1 MKAEGWLLD
10 VAFTGGQAV
19 LWIRDPD
26 RGRVKLL
33 DKYHPDFFVEPRGVK
48 AEQLRCLL
56 EEHAHIALVTT
67 ERRLRS
73 IGSSRKSTVLRV
85 RVDEVKNY
93 SSVLAQVE
101 SSPLVGETFDAD
113 LPHATKYLCD
123 RCLIPMG
130 KAVAETDD
138 EGLIR
143 TLRPVETG
151 LEIEPPPLSVLR
163 FETEVNENGMNVTTF
178 SDLDVLEHVF
188 RGSVSDALRDFL
200 DHFFDADPD
209 IVCCTRGDLAEMLR
223 LSELHGMP
231 PFGTVDGDR
240 LRLSDGRIHVEPS
253 TLDQLGLAGL
263 VERAQYARAP
273 ARMSADWGGGRA
285 VESRQCYEARR
296 LGILVPRAGFFQRV
310 MTMEELLRLD
320 QGGLILTPDV
330 GLHENVAALDFE
342 SMFPNLIV
350 RRNIS
355 YETVG
360 RGRRR
365 EGFLLD
371 FTRETLERRLH
382 FKHLRKRFPKRSQEW
397 RWCEQRQLALKSAL
411 FCTYGYSGCF
421 ANRFGNVATFI
432 EINRTARNCL
442 VRSMNVAR
450 GAGFRT
456 LYANNDSL
464 FVKRPDATPRD
475 YEDMAAEIAR
485 RVGLPM
491 AVENVFRFIV
501 FLPQKADPGQG
512 ALNRYYGKTV
522 EGGYEAR
529 GIELRRGDTPPY
541 IARVQKKAIE
551 ALFDCESAEEV
562 RTAGVRRALG
572 VVEDA
577 CGRIRRN
584 EVPPEELAFSKELRR
599 GLDDYRA
606 HPPHVAAAE
615 ALMMKGLGLGEEGLV
630 RYLYVDAD
638 HRNRFRRV
646 KPAEFA
652 EGRLDTEKYIELVRE
667 AAGNV
672 LGALA

>member
-1 MKAEGWLLD
+1 MRAEGWLLD
-10 VAFTGGQAV
+10 VAFAGGQAV

-33 DKYHPDFFVEPRGVK
+33 DRYRPDLFVEPRGVK
-48 AEQLRCLL
+48 AQQLKCLL
-56 EEHAHIALVTT
+56 EEHEHITLVTT

-73 IGSSRKSTVLRV
+73 IGGSRRSTVLRV
-85 RVDEVKNY
+85 HVDEVKNY

-101 SSPLVGETFDAD
+101 SSPLVGEVFDAD
-113 LPHATKYLCD
+113 LPHATKYLSD
-123 RCLIPMG
+123 RGLIPMG
-130 KAVAETDD
+130 KAAAETDD

-143 TLRPVETG
+143 TLRLVETG
-151 LEIEPPPLSVLR
+151 LEVKPPPLSVLR
-163 FETEVNENGMNVTTF
+163 FETEVNEDGMTVTAF
-178 SDLDVLEHVF
+178 NDPDGSEHVF
-188 RGSVSDALRDFL
+188 RRSVSDALRDFL
-200 DHFFDADPD
+200 DHFVDVDPD
-209 IVCCTRGDLAEMLR
+209 IVCCSRGELTEMLR
-223 LSELHGMP
+223 LGELHGTP
-231 PFGTVDGDR
+231 PFGTIDGDR
-240 LRLSDGRIHVEPS
+240 LRLRDGRVHVEPPV
-253 TLDQLGLAGL
+253 LDQLGLAGL

-296 LGILVPRAGFFQRV
+296 RGILVPRAGFFQRV
-310 MTMEELLRLD
+310 MTMGELLRLD
-320 QGGLILTPDV
+320 HGGLILTPDV
-330 GLHENVAALDFE
+330 GLHGNVAALDFE

-355 YETVG
+355 YETMG
-360 RGRRR
+360 RGRCG
-365 EGFLLD
+365 EGFLLG
-371 FTRETLERRLH
+371 FTRETLARRLY
-382 FKHLRKRFPKRSQEW
+382 FKHLRKRFPKASREW
-397 RWCEQRQLALKSAL
+397 IWCEQRQMVLKAAL

-432 EINRTARNCL
+432 EINRAARDCL

-464 FVKRPDATPRD
+464 FVHKPDATPRD
-475 YEDMAAEIAR
+475 YEELAVEIAR

-501 FLPQKADPGQG
+501 FLPQRADPGQG

-522 EGGYEAR
+522 EGGYECR

-541 IARVQKKAIE
+541 IARVQREAIE
-551 ALFDCESAEEV
+551 ALFGCGSTDEV
-562 RTAGVRRALG
+562 RTVGVERARR

-577 CGRIRRN
+577 CDRIRRGA
-584 EVPPEELAFSKELRR
+584 VPPDELAFSRALRR
-599 GLDDYRA
+599 GLGGYKA
-606 HPPHVAAAE
+606 HPPHVATAE
-615 ALMMKGLGLGEEGLV
+615 ALMLGGLKIGEKGIV
-630 RYLYVDAD
+630 QYIYVNAD

-652 EGRLDTEKYIELVRE
+652 EEGLDAEKYVELVQE
-667 AAGNV
+667 AAVNLLNV
-672 LGALA
+672 LM